1 MLKEYGKYK
10 FNLDKDCFINDDN
23 ERIYLKNNKSEFVAT
38 FIDKDGFVTLQI
50 YDDTSEKL
58 DKQIEKVVKYK
69 EDENKGLYKAIE
81 ISKELKIK
89 NDTIN
94 PMGQGNVKE
103 QMKALSNYIE
113 PPSLDEVS
121 DTFNKQKPK
130 LDELESKSLRSVVSE
145 LEKRVEILES
155 SVEDIQSWRN
165 S

>member
-10 FNLDKDCFINDDN
+10 FNLDKDCFINDND
-23 ERIYLKNNKSEFVAT
+23 ERIFLKNNKNEFVAT
-38 FIDKDGFVTLQI
+38 FIDKNGFVTLQL
-50 YDDTSEKL
+50 YDGNSDSL

-69 EDENKGLYKAIE
+69 EDENKDLYKAIE

-89 NDTIN
+89 NETIN
-94 PMGQGNVKE
+94 PIGDGRTEE
-103 QMKALSNYIE
+103 QMKTLSDYAE
-113 PPSLDEVS
+113 PPSLEEVS

-130 LDELESKSLRSVVSE
+130 LEELESKSLRNKISE
-145 LEKRVEILES
+145 LEERVKILED